1 MLTIR
6 VDDVAS
12 QLASHRFNT
21 TLRITHHELR
31 ITLINLLNEDPSV
44 QKLSVKLTGA
54 FAAVI
59 VVGIVVTVILARQ
72 ATATQASYVM
82 IGTHAVQPSDLQ
94 QDLAAYYVESG
105 GWEGLDRSLA
115 QLVIGAS
122 NRGMMR
128 GTMRG
133 MMGQMMMGFTEGSIL
148 ILDANGTAVAS
159 LGDQNDLAAA
169 ILAGQDD
176 YPIRVSGERVGTL
189 VLEGTPV
196 TGLTGDALVAA
207 VTRSVLTAA
216 LLAAVVAFALGTLLI
231 RQITR
236 PLAALNEASQQIA
249 AGKRDVQVRAH
260 SRDELGQLGQTFNQM
275 VSSLQTQETLRRNL
289 MADVAHELRTPL
301 SGIQGTV
308 EAMQDGVFAF
318 TPDNL
323 DAIHEQVL
331 LLNRLVEDLRTLAN
345 AEAGQLSLHREAVDL
360 AQVAAR
366 QRMVQIPQ
374 FQQKGVTLTVTA
386 PAGLPR
392 VDGDEERL
400 GQVLGNLLANALRHT
415 PTGGHVDVR
424 LNAADGLVH
433 LAVVDDGEG
442 IAHEDLPHVFDRFY
456 RGDRSRSRQ
465 TGGSGLGLAIVRQL
479 VEAHGG
485 SIGVES
491 PPPGQAKGTGI
502 FVSLQGSE

>member
-1 MLTIR
+1 M
-6 VDDVAS
+6 
-12 QLASHRFNT
+12 
-21 TLRITHHELR
+21 
-31 ITLINLLNEDPSV
+31 

-59 VVGIVVTVILARQ
+59 VVGIVVTVLLARQ

-82 IGTHAVQPSDLQ
+82 IGTHALQPSDLQ
-94 QDLAAYYVESG
+94 QDLVDYYAQSG
-105 GWEGLDRSLA
+105 DWEGLDRSLA

-122 NRGMMR
+122 NHGMMR
-128 GTMRG
+128 GMMRG
-133 MMGQMMMGFTEGSIL
+133 MMGQMMGITNGSVL
-148 ILDANGTAVAS
+148 ILDADGAPVAG
-159 LGDQNDLAAA
+159 LGDLSRQATAELT
-169 ILAGQDD
+169 GDD
-176 YPIRVSGERVGTL
+176 SYPIRVSGERVGTL

-216 LLAAVVAFALGTLLI
+216 LVAAAVAFALGTLLI

-249 AGKRDVQVRAH
+249 TGKRDIQVTVH

-308 EAMQDGVFAF
+308 EAMQDGVFAL

-366 QRMVQIPQ
+366 QRTIQIPH
-374 FQQKGVTLTVTA
+374 FQQKGVALTVSA
-386 PAGLPR
+386 PANLPA

-415 PTGGHVDVR
+415 PSGGHVDVQ
-424 LNAADGLVH
+424 LSAADGQIH
-433 LAVVDDGEG
+433 LAVLDDGEG
-442 IAHEDLPHVFDRFY
+442 IAPEDLPHVFDRFY

-485 SIGVES
+485 AIRVKS
-491 PPPGQAKGTGI
+491 PPPGQAQGTGI
-502 FVSLQGSE
+502 FVFLRRCE

>member
-1 MLTIR
+1 M
-6 VDDVAS
+6 
-12 QLASHRFNT
+12 Q
-21 TLRITHHELR
+21 
-31 ITLINLLNEDPSV
+31 
-44 QKLSVKLTGA
+44 QLSVKLTGA

-59 VVGIVVTVILARQ
+59 VVGIVVTVLLARQ

-82 IGTHAVQPSDLQ
+82 IGTHMVQPADLQ
-94 QDLAAYYVESG
+94 QDLADYYAQNGDWDE
-105 GWEGLDRSLA
+105 LDRYLI
-115 QLVIGAS
+115 QLITGAS
-122 NRGMMR
+122 NRGM
-128 GTMRG
+128 MRG
-133 MMGQMMMGFTEGSIL
+133 MMGQMMMGITDGSIL

-169 ILAGQDD
+169 LLAGEEG
-176 YPIRVSGERVGTL
+176 YPIRVSGEQVGTL

-216 LLAAVVAFALGTLLI
+216 VVAAVVAFALGTVLI

-249 AGKRDVQVRAH
+249 AGKRDVQVTVH

-275 VSSLQTQETLRRNL
+275 VASLQTQERLRRNL

-345 AEAGQLSLHREAVDL
+345 AEAGQLSLHKEAVDL

-366 QRMVQIPQ
+366 QRTVQIPH
-374 FQQKGVTLTVTA
+374 FQQKGVTLTVIA
-386 PAGLPR
+386 PADLPA

-415 PTGGHVDVR
+415 PSGGHVDVQ
-424 LNAADGLVH
+424 LSAADGQVH
-433 LAVVDDGEG
+433 LAVIDSGEG
-442 IAHEDLPHVFDRFY
+442 ITAEDLPHVFDRFY

-485 SIGVES
+485 TIRVAS
-491 PPPGQAKGTGI
+491 PPPGQAQGTGI
-502 FVSLQGSE
+502 FVSLRGVK